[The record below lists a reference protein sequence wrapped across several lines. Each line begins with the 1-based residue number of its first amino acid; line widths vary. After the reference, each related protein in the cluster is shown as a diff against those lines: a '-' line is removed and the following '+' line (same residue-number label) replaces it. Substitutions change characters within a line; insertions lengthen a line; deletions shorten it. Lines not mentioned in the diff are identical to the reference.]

1 MLRLLPFW
9 AIRTMRLRT
18 TLCELGSLFVD
29 APSRERVLDIGSG
42 RHHFL
47 SKTIGSEERH
57 LCSVRTRDGRHL
69 ESVHIIDI
77 LKKRVRQ

>member
-47 SKTIGSEERH
+47 SKTSAPRKDIYA
-57 LCSVRTRDGRHL
+57 LYVL
-69 ESVHIIDI
+69 ETEDI
-77 LKKRVRQ
+77 